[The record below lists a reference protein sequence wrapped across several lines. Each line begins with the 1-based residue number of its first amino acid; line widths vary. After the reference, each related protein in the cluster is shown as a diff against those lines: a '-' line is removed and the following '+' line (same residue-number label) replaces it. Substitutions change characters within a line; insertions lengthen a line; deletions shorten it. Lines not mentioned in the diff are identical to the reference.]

1 MRVSSSTET
10 LKENQ
15 ESDYQA
21 YLRASAR
28 EDGGNDLPPKPSS
41 PATISGESLF
51 NHAITRPGASYRE
64 SFTSQL
70 TGLTSVSLPKAE
82 QLAERIKAIPTAR
95 KAARAFPGAAEQI
108 QRWTQRAITIL
119 SGLKAED
126 DIEWAAAG
134 GRGALDEVDEAV
146 TNFESLVV
154 VYVQSIEELQSR
166 PDIADVEPKDLQTVV
181 EQMETTLKDWDDV
194 RTCLKVIHEQVELA
208 MEWEELEG
216 TVLSDVANEMA
227 ELKKLISQMEERR
240 QKAMAADVES
250 EHSGVDINELE
261 TIVEENPATKKNAR
275 NNRFSLPPSF
285 AAASPVTPST
295 SDPQEDSNL
304 LGLFARMQPL
314 RASLDFLPMRIS
326 MFQGRASKL
335 FPTACTQVK
344 DRLKDLERGWKQLEK
359 DAELLRKELE
369 EDRWIIVFRNAGRQ
383 AAKMCESVERSMA
396 KLQESIDAGSHHTS
410 PPAFAK
416 KVESFEAKK
425 MHYGPAI
432 DRVLG
437 IILKGIKDRLTV
449 NAEILRLRADLMA
462 RTHDLHEHMD
472 EMEATVEEI
481 HTRRRSHSQL
491 RDSVSSIIS
500 IDRTTSGTSHDTPG
514 SSPASSVYGTPN
526 QKPSLNGTSRRGS
539 NIARPSSA
547 LNKRYS
553 SLPQPRK
560 SSISSTRLSSPSP
573 SLTRSSATPTP
584 ASKSH
589 LTPPPS
595 NKPRWN
601 SSANT
606 NDLIVGHQYKT
617 PQSVLARR
625 GVGANKTPRS
635 ASSLSSIPL
644 RSPLSRE
651 ASSSPA
657 PSSMSAARRSSHIPA
672 SPALSENVTGFGP
685 PARAKSSLLDP
696 VPYSKVDRNN
706 HSASQTHSSPL
717 RPSPHVTRPASSF
730 GATRAPSSLANTRT
744 RPSHP
749 PPSAST
755 GSAKRSLSST
765 AQPTRSSG
773 HKAAAAESITVAKIE
788 YISSSSDE
796 DEDEE
801 ALLGPEEIDDDESV
815 AAPSSPLQPQ
825 TPKKPSAPSATSA
838 STASPRAKSKQA
850 AQNSKK
856 PSLSISTPKAATGVN
871 GLRSVSGIARPGS
884 AMAGNRAVSTPG
896 AVTAAAIAAAKGTS
910 GMNGGGGGV
919 KNKRLSM
926 LPMPK
931 SGRESSL
938 GDKPVWR

>member
-1 MRVSSSTET
+1 MRASSSTET
-10 LKENQ
+10 LKEAP

-21 YLRASAR
+21 YLRASAG
-28 EDGGNDLPPKPSS
+28 EDGGKGLPPKPSS

-64 SFTSQL
+64 SFASQL

-82 QLAERIKAIPTAR
+82 QLAERIKAIPSAR

-146 TNFESLVV
+146 NNFESLVV

-166 PDIADVEPKDLQTVV
+166 ADIAEVEPKDLQAVV
-181 EQMETTLKDWDDV
+181 EQMESTLKDWDRV
-194 RTCLKVIHEQVELA
+194 RKCLKEIHEQVELA

-216 TVLSDVANEMA
+216 TVLSDVGSEMA
-227 ELKKLISQMEERR
+227 ALKLLISQMEEKRS
-240 QKAMAADVES
+240 KALAADEDS
-250 EHSGVDINELE
+250 DASGVDINELE
-261 TIVEENPATKKNAR
+261 TIVEENPAAKKNAR

-326 MFQGRASKL
+326 MFQGRASRL

-344 DRLKDLERGWKQLEK
+344 DNLKDLERGWKQLEK

-369 EDRWIIVFRNAGRQ
+369 EDRWVMVFRNAGRQ
-383 AAKMCESVERSMA
+383 ASKMCESVERSMA
-396 KLQESIDAGSHHTS
+396 KLQESIDAGVHHTS
-410 PPAFAK
+410 PPSFAK

-462 RTHDLHEHMD
+462 RTHDLHEHME
-472 EMEATVEEI
+472 EMQATVEEI
-481 HTRRRSHSQL
+481 HTHRRSHSQL

-500 IDRTTSGTSHDTPG
+500 TDRTTSGTPG
-514 SSPASSVYGTPN
+514 SSPASSVYGTPTT
-526 QKPSLNGTSRRGS
+526 KPHLNGNNRRGS
-539 NIARPSSA
+539 SIARPSSS
-547 LNKRYS
+547 LSKRYS

-560 SSISSTRLSSPSP
+560 SSISSARVSSPSP
-573 SLTRSSATPTP
+573 SLSRSSATPTP
-584 ASKSH
+584 SSRSH
-589 LTPPPS
+589 LTPPAS

-601 SSANT
+601 TSANT
-606 NDLIVGHQYKT
+606 NDLIVGHHYRT
-617 PQSVLARR
+617 PDSSLARR
-625 GVGANKTPRS
+625 AGAFRTPRS
-635 ASSLSSIPL
+635 VSSQSSIPL

-657 PSSMSAARRSSHIPA
+657 PSNFSAAQRTRIPA
-672 SPALSENVTGFGP
+672 SPALSESGMGFGP
-685 PARAKSSLLDP
+685 PRRATSSLLDP
-696 VPYSKVDRNN
+696 VPYSKVDRNTGT
-706 HSASQTHSSPL
+706 ASQIQNSPS
-717 RPSPHVTRPASSF
+717 RPSNYPPRPASSF
-730 GATRAPSSLANTRT
+730 AATRAPSSLTNTRH

-749 PPSAST
+749 PPAASS
-755 GSAKRSLSST
+755 GAARKPSST
-765 AQPTRSSG
+765 TPMTANRTVSG
-773 HKAAAAESITVAKIE
+773 SKTAAKESITVAKIE
-788 YISSSSDE
+788 YLSSSSDE
-796 DEDEE
+796 DEE
-801 ALLGPEEIDDDESV
+801 AFLGPEDDDESV
-815 AAPSSPLQPQ
+815 AAPSSPLQAPR
-825 TPKKPSAPSATSA
+825 KPSSINPLVADPV
-838 STASPRAKSKQA
+838 SPPQIKAKQISY
-850 AQNSKK
+850 SEKK
-856 PSLSISTPKAATGVN
+856 PSLSLSTTTSPATN
-871 GLRSVSGIARPGS
+871 GARKTSGIARPGS
-884 AMAGNRAVSTPG
+884 AMAANRSVSAASAG
-896 AVTAAAIAAAKGTS
+896 ATAAALAAAKGV
-910 GMNGGGGGV
+910 NGAA
-919 KNKRLSM
+919 KNKRSSM
-926 LPMPK
+926 LPMPR
-931 SGRESSL
+931 SGRESAA
-938 GDKPVWR
+938 GDRPAWR

>member
-1 MRVSSSTET
+1 MTASSSTET

-28 EDGGNDLPPKPSS
+28 EDGGKDLLPRPSS

-82 QLAERIKAIPTAR
+82 QLAERIKAIPSAR

-146 TNFESLVV
+146 NNFESLVV

-166 PDIADVEPKDLQTVV
+166 PDIADVEPKDLQAVV
-181 EQMETTLKDWDDV
+181 EQMESTMKDWDDV
-194 RTCLKVIHEQVELA
+194 RKCLKAIHEQVELA

-216 TVLSDVANEMA
+216 TVLNDVASEIE

-240 QKAMAADVES
+240 TKALDADAENDS
-250 EHSGVDINELE
+250 GGVDINELQ

-275 NNRFSLPPSF
+275 SNRFSLPPSF

-304 LGLFARMQPL
+304 LALFARMQPL

-344 DRLKDLERGWKQLEK
+344 DTLKDLERGWKLLEK
-359 DAELLRKELE
+359 DADLLRKELE

-383 AAKMCESVERSMA
+383 ASKMCESVERSTA
-396 KLQESIDAGSHHTS
+396 KLQEAIDAGMHHTN

-416 KVESFEAKK
+416 RVESFEAKK

-432 DRVLG
+432 DQVLG

-472 EMEATVEEI
+472 EMQATVEEI
-481 HTRRRSHSQL
+481 HTRRRSNSQL

-500 IDRTTSGTSHDTPG
+500 MDRTTSATSYNTPG
-514 SSPASSVYGTPN
+514 SSPASSVYGMPTT
-526 QKPSLNGTSRRGS
+526 KPHLNGVNRRGS
-539 NIARPSSA
+539 GVARPSSA
-547 LNKRYS
+547 LNKRYT

-560 SSISSTRLSSPSP
+560 SSISSVRVSSPSP
-573 SLTRSSATPTP
+573 STRSSATPTP
-584 ASKSH
+584 VSRSH
-589 LTPPPS
+589 LTPPAS
-595 NKPRWN
+595 NRPRWN

-606 NDLIVGHQYKT
+606 NDLIVGHHHKT
-617 PQSVLARR
+617 HDPNLPRKGGIAAR
-625 GVGANKTPRS
+625 TPRS
-635 ASSLSSIPL
+635 ASTQSSIPL

-651 ASSSPA
+651 ASSSPV
-657 PSSMSAARRSSHIPA
+657 PSSFSAAHRASQIPS
-672 SPALSENVTGFGP
+672 SPALSATGAGFGP
-685 PARAKSSLLDP
+685 PSRTKSSLLDP
-696 VPYSKVDRNN
+696 VPYSKVDRNSRSTS
-706 HSASQTHSSPL
+706 HPQSSPL
-717 RPSPHVTRPASSF
+717 RPSTHPTRPSSSF
-730 GATRAPSSLANTRT
+730 ATTRAPSGLANPRS

-749 PPSAST
+749 PPSASA
-755 GSAKRSLSST
+755 GAAKRSVST
-765 AQPTRSSG
+765 IKSARPTSQ
-773 HKAAAAESITVAKIE
+773 KAVSAESITVAKIE

-796 DEDEE
+796 DEE
-801 ALLGPEEIDDDESV
+801 ALLGPEDDEDDNDS
-815 AAPSSPLQPQ
+815 AAVPSSPLQ
-825 TPKKPSAPSATSA
+825 APRILHKTTTTGVTSPML
-838 STASPRAKSKQA
+838 PRAKAKQPAVAGSKP
-850 AQNSKK
+850 NL
-856 PSLSISTPKAATGVN
+856 SLSTPPN
-871 GLRSVSGIARPGS
+871 GGRSVSGIARPGS
-884 AMAGNRAVSTPG
+884 AMSGAGAGIRSVSAATT
-896 AVTAAAIAAAKGTS
+896 TAAVMAA
-910 GMNGGGGGV
+910 NGANGAGAGGVGGNLAV
-919 KNKRLSM
+919 KNKRSSM

-931 SGRESSL
+931 SGRDSSL
-938 GDKPVWR
+938 GDRPAWR

>member
-10 LKENQ
+10 LKEAP

-64 SFTSQL
+64 SFASQL

-82 QLAERIKAIPTAR
+82 QLAERIKAIPSAR

-146 TNFESLVV
+146 NNFESLVV
-154 VYVQSIEELQSR
+154 VYVQSIEELQGR
-166 PDIADVEPKDLQTVV
+166 PDIAEVEPKDLQTVV
-181 EQMETTLKDWDDV
+181 EQMESTLKDWDGV
-194 RTCLKVIHEQVELA
+194 RKCLKEIHEQVELA

-216 TVLSDVANEMA
+216 TVLSDVGSEMVA
-227 ELKKLISQMEERR
+227 LKLLISQMEEKRS
-240 QKAMAADVES
+240 KALAADEES
-250 EHSGVDINELE
+250 DSSGVDINELE
-261 TIVEENPATKKNAR
+261 TIVEENPAAKKNAR

-295 SDPQEDSNL
+295 ADPQEDSNL

-344 DRLKDLERGWKQLEK
+344 DNLKDLERGWKQLEK

-369 EDRWIIVFRNAGRQ
+369 EDRWVMVFRNAGRQ
-383 AAKMCESVERSMA
+383 ASKMCESVERSMV
-396 KLQESIDAGSHHTS
+396 KLQESIDAGVHHTS
-410 PPAFAK
+410 PPSFAK

-462 RTHDLHEHMD
+462 RTHDLHEHME
-472 EMEATVEEI
+472 EMQAAVEEI
-481 HTRRRSHSQL
+481 HTHRRSHSQL

-500 IDRTTSGTSHDTPG
+500 TDRTTSGTPG
-514 SSPASSVYGTPN
+514 SSPASSVYGTPTT
-526 QKPSLNGTSRRGS
+526 KPHLNGTNRRGS
-539 NIARPSSA
+539 GITRPSSS
-547 LNKRYS
+547 LSKRYS

-560 SSISSTRLSSPSP
+560 TSISSARVSSPSP
-573 SLTRSSATPTP
+573 SLSRSSATPTP
-584 ASKSH
+584 SSHSH
-589 LTPPPS
+589 LTPPAS

-601 SSANT
+601 ASANT
-606 NDLIVGHQYKT
+606 NDLIVGHHYKT
-617 PQSVLARR
+617 PDSTLARKAALR
-625 GVGANKTPRS
+625 TPRS
-635 ASSLSSIPL
+635 VSSQSSIPL

-651 ASSSPA
+651 ASASPA
-657 PSSMSAARRSSHIPA
+657 PSKFSAAQRTRIPL
-672 SPALSENVTGFGP
+672 SPALSESGTGFGP
-685 PARAKSSLLDP
+685 PARATSSLLDP
-696 VPYSKVDRNN
+696 VPYSKVDRNTRT
-706 HSASQTHSSPL
+706 ASQPHNSPS
-717 RPSPHVTRPASSF
+717 RPSTYPARPASSF
-730 GATRAPSSLANTRT
+730 AATRAPSSLTNPRH

-749 PPSAST
+749 PPAASS
-755 GSAKRSLSST
+755 GSARKSSST
-765 AQPTRSSG
+765 IPMTANRAVSG
-773 HKAAAAESITVAKIE
+773 SKAAPKESITVAKIE
-788 YISSSSDE
+788 YLSSSS

-801 ALLGPEEIDDDESV
+801 ALLGPEDDDESV
-815 AAPSSPLQPQ
+815 AAPSSPLQAPR
-825 TPKKPSAPSATSA
+825 KPSSINPLVADAV
-838 STASPRAKSKQA
+838 SPPQIKPKQM
-850 AQNSKK
+850 SYHEKK
-856 PSLSISTPKAATGVN
+856 PSLSLSTTTSPALN
-871 GLRSVSGIARPGS
+871 GARKTSGIARPGS
-884 AMAGNRAVSTPG
+884 AMAANRSVSAASAG
-896 AVTAAAIAAAKGTS
+896 ATAAALAAAKGA
-910 GMNGGGGGV
+910 NGAGNA
-919 KNKRLSM
+919 KNKRSSL
-926 LPMPK
+926 LPMPR
-931 SGRESSL
+931 SGRDSAA
-938 GDKPVWR
+938 GDRPAWR